1 MAAAIV
7 LSLQAAAATENPE
20 PRPHPLYFGYYYVDG
35 RWGDFTDTVWS
46 YTNLYVAIPGGYDTA
61 LDWRPLFQSSMQ
73 RAIDN
78 DKAVMLILGA
88 DLGRRVPVTID
99 AVLAIVKPYWDKV
112 VLIEVAHE
120 EDLSPQAVDERVR
133 SVTQALDARGL
144 PHKPFGLTYTRGQA
158 LTGDGMRAPSVSWVA
173 VEAYVDPPAVND
185 ATTCSERPAAPSPGP
200 AFVPTT
206 DCSGWV
212 PVDHPLANLPGS
224 VTDLNRFLE
233 QAKRRIPPDKQ
244 IVLIM
249 MAYDRNGSWTNPD
262 TLATLQLPVYLHA
275 HDDPR
280 VSAILMFTYGQPGG
294 TRSYPQL
301 QTIHRQIGEQILRTR
316 R

>member
-1 MAAAIV
+1 MAAAVV

-20 PRPHPLYFGYYYVDG
+20 PRPHPLYFGYYYADG

-99 AVLAIVKPYWDKV
+99 AVLAIAKPYWDNV

-120 EDLSPQAVDERVR
+120 EDLSPQAMDQRVR
-133 SVTQALDARGL
+133 AVTQALDARGL

-173 VEAYVDPPAVND
+173 VEA
-185 ATTCSERPAAPSPGP
+185 
-200 AFVPTT
+200 
-206 DCSGWV
+206 
-212 PVDHPLANLPGS
+212 
-224 VTDLNRFLE
+224 
-233 QAKRRIPPDKQ
+233 
-244 IVLIM
+244 
-249 MAYDRNGSWTNPD
+249 
-262 TLATLQLPVYLHA
+262 
-275 HDDPR
+275 
-280 VSAILMFTYGQPGG
+280 
-294 TRSYPQL
+294 
-301 QTIHRQIGEQILRTR
+301 
-316 R
+316 